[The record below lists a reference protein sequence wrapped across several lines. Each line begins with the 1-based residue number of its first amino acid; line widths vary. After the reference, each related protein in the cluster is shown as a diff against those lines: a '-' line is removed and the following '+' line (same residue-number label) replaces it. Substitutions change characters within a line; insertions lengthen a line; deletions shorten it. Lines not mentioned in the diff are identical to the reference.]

1 MSPDTTRNFV
11 VVFDAVQ
18 AGFSPVRLMLPGLV
32 LAAIGA
38 FFVFLG
44 FHSPTRRR
52 LLVAWTLGPAA
63 MVWGVVWSVAAYR
76 GTSAEYARI
85 RDAMAA
91 GRYTVIEGPVTD
103 YVKERSSG
111 TKPETWSVAG
121 RQYVISSL
129 RLPRTPLHPGL
140 VKEGTY
146 VRIADVDGQIA
157 RFEIARDSASRT
169 SPR

>member
-1 MSPDTTRNFV
+1 MQADTTRHFV
-11 VVFDAVQ
+11 LVFDAVQ
-18 AGFSPVRLMLPGLV
+18 AGFSPARLMLPGLV
-32 LAAIGA
+32 LAAIGL

-44 FHSPTRRR
+44 FHAPTRRR
-52 LLVAWTLGPAA
+52 RLFAWIFGPVAA
-63 MVWGVVWSVAAYR
+63 VWGLVWSAAAYR
-76 GTSAEYARI
+76 GTTAEYARI

-111 TKPETWSVAG
+111 TQPERWKVAG
-121 RQYVISSL
+121 REYVISSL

-157 RFEIARDSASRT
+157 RFEIAADSTR
-169 SPR
+169 R